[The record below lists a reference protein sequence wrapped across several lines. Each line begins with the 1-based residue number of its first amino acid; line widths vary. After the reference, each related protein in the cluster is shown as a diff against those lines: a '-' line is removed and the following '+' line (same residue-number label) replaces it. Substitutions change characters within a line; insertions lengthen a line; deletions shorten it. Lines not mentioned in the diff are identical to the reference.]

1 MTKEIQKI
9 KHSMEEII
17 SSDATEKEKIKAAE
31 ILLEIY
37 RREEAEEWNPLAS
50 KQE

>member
-1 MTKEIQKI
+1 MTKEMQKI
-9 KHSMEEII
+9 KNAMEEII
-17 SSDATEKEKIKAAE
+17 DSDATPKEKIKAAE